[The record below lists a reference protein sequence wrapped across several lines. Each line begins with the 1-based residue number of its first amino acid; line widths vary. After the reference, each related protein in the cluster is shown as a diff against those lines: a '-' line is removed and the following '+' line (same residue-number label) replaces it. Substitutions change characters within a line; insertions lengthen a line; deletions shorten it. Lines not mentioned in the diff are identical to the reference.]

1 VTRRP
6 EVTPGADG
14 MSTRTLWLA
23 HVISQN
29 VFPLAGVLL
38 LGWDAKNVL
47 LLYFVDTV
55 LAMAVIFAGLA
66 GAFLP
71 AHRAAD
77 RRKFAHGAGLIVP
90 VMIVIVAV
98 TLPFVLGRDFNWQAA
113 ADDGQLRAGM
123 LWQAIAA
130 LWSCR
135 DLIRALRES
144 TPEKLRLERRFGL
157 VLSRWLTLVLLA
169 VVVVSDRFGQYGS
182 VVLVAAYIVLSI
194 WIEVAPQHFLAG
206 MPHEDETLD
215 GNPASPP
222 RRSTTQRSK
231 RKR

>member
-1 VTRRP
+1 V
-6 EVTPGADG
+6 
-14 MSTRTLWLA
+14 STQTFWFA
-23 HVISQN
+23 HVVSRN

-38 LGWDAKNVL
+38 LGWDARNVL

-71 AHRAAD
+71 KGSAME
-77 RRKFAHGAGLIVP
+77 RRRFANGAGVIIPVVILIV
-90 VMIVIVAV
+90 AA
-98 TLPFVLGRDFNWQAA
+98 TLPFVLGRDFNWRAA
-113 ADDGQLRAGM
+113 ADDPELRAGI

-135 DLIRALRES
+135 DLIRALRAS
-144 TPEKLRLERRFGL
+144 TPERLQLERRFGL
-157 VLSRWLTLVLLA
+157 VLSRWLTLAFVA
-169 VVVVSDRFGQYGS
+169 IVVVSDRFGPYGS
-182 VVLVAAYIVLSI
+182 VLLVATYVVLSI

-206 MPHEDETLD
+206 MPSEEKAPT
-215 GNPASPP
+215 
-222 RRSTTQRSK
+222 RQREG